1 MRKIGLIAVGLIM
14 SASTFAQSKY
24 GATPADS
31 VTCIEALATYKTYIK
46 AEPKLA
52 LKIWKEA
59 YGTCPG
65 ARKTLYTNGVKIY
78 KHFIKQEQDAV
89 KKDLLIDTMLTIYDQ
104 RIQYFGQEGFVLG
117 QKGQAMLVYRSKE
130 KENIYNTLDKAVGLT
145 GDKTGSGT
153 VVAMMFATINLEK
166 AGKKTPEEVVAMYA
180 KLMNI
185 CAANKNNP
193 KPKVVAKYVKAEG
206 KLGNVTSKYLTCET
220 LVPMAEKN
228 FEANKD
234 NLDWLKKTSRI
245 LKKKKCF
252 SAPIFA
258 KVAEAHLAL
267 EPSAAAAESMGKL
280 FASKK
285 DYAKAIGFYKQALEM
300 SEDDEE
306 KAEISMGIAKTYT
319 YKHDYAKAKSY
330 ALKAAR
336 LDTDWG
342 EPYILIGDLYAQSA
356 KTCNDGELGK
366 YGVYWAAVDKYK
378 KAKAIDG
385 SVSSVASKKIASI
398 SAHFPVTKDLFFYG
412 AKAGDSYAVKCW
424 INESTTIRTK

>member
-1 MRKIGLIAVGLIM
+1 MKNLGLIVIGLMISVA
-14 SASTFAQSKY
+14 TFAQGKY
-24 GATPADS
+24 GATLEDS
-31 VTCIEALATYKTYIK
+31 VTCIESLATYKTYIK

-52 LKIWKEA
+52 LEIWKKA
-59 YGTCPG
+59 YAVCPG
-65 ARKTLYTNGVKIY
+65 SRKTLYTNGVKIY
-78 KHFIKQEQDAV
+78 KHFIKEEQDAT
-89 KKDLLIDTMLTIYDQ
+89 KKELLIDTMLTIFDQ

-117 QKGQAMLVYRSKE
+117 QKGQKMLVYRPKQKE
-130 KENIYNTLDKAVGLT
+130 ETFAILDKAVGLT

-153 VVAMMFATINLEK
+153 IVATMFAIINLEK

-185 CAANKNNP
+185 CAANKNHP
-193 KPKVVAKYVKAEG
+193 KYAAKYAKAEE

-228 FEANKD
+228 FEANKE

-245 LKKKKCF
+245 LKKKKCYE
-252 SAPIFA
+252 APVFA
-258 KVAEAHLAL
+258 KVAEAYLKL
-267 EPSAAAAESMGKL
+267 EPSAAAAEGMGKL

-285 DYAKAIGFYKQALEM
+285 EYSKAIDFYKQAFEM

-319 YKHDYAKAKSY
+319 YKHDYASAKSY
-330 ALKAAR
+330 AMKAAR

-356 KTCNDGELGK
+356 KSCDDGELGK
-366 YGVYWAAVDKYK
+366 WAVYWAAVDKYK

-385 SVSSVASKKIASI
+385 SVSNVASKKIASI
-398 SAHFPVTKDLFFYG
+398 SSHYPVTKDLFFFG
-412 AKAGDSYAVKCW
+412 AKVGDSYTVKCW
-424 INESTTIRTK
+424 INETTTIRTK